1 MTITIFFVY
10 GQQSSYQTNN
20 QIEFSNKAV
29 QEAAQTISR
38 FRKTSPF
45 LLNEERLLLLDK
57 IQTYSDSMDKS
68 IFLRYMESSNEASI
82 EMESE
87 VPIIYFYKEAFD
99 KVLYELQNTV
109 VEKGT
114 AVVWLLYNMGFIIKT
129 PSGSFAMDI
138 DHRWAEQLEPYLD
151 FLCATHN
158 HRDHQNAELMDAMN
172 IKGKPVLSNFYIQ
185 DEEYCSKGS
194 NSYKIGN
201 FTIHTSL
208 TDHLSNIDDF
218 NTVFRVECGED
229 AGDFSILHSG
239 DSGFKPERFI
249 NVQGPVSMVILRY
262 GATNESNILGTGEG
276 QVETN
281 YAALSHLIE
290 LRHSPWPHGQAS
302 IPVTLGN
309 LPKVKCKNTFLPFWG
324 EKMTFKNGEMY

>member
-1 MTITIFFVY
+1 MITTVFFVSA
-10 GQQSSYQTNN
+10 QQSSYQANN
-20 QIEFSNKAV
+20 QIESSNKAV
-29 QEAAQTISR
+29 QEAAQTISK

-45 LLNEERLLLLDK
+45 LLNDERLMLLDK
-57 IQTYSDSMDKS
+57 IQTYSDNLDKS
-68 IFLRYMESSNEASI
+68 FFVSYMQSSDETSIKMESAI
-82 EMESE
+82 
-87 VPIIYFYKEAFD
+87 PIIYFYREAFD

-109 VEKGT
+109 VEEGA
-114 AVVWLLYNMGFIIKT
+114 AVVWLLYNMGFVVKT
-129 PSGSFAMDI
+129 PSGSFGMDI
-138 DHRWAEQLEPYLD
+138 DHRWAKQFEPYLD
-151 FLCATHN
+151 FLCVTHN

-172 IKGKPVLSNFYIQ
+172 NNGKPVLSNFYIQ
-185 DEEYCSKGS
+185 DEKYCSKAS
-194 NSYKIGN
+194 SSYKIGD

-229 AGDFSILHSG
+229 AGSFSILHSG
-239 DSGFKPERFI
+239 DSGFKPEKFV

-276 QVETN
+276 QIETN

-302 IPVTLGN
+302 IPVTLEN
-309 LPKVKCKNTFLPFWG
+309 LPEVKCENTFLPFWG
-324 EKMTFKNGEMY
+324 ERMTFKNGEMY